1 MAGISIPAA
10 VNFSANKTV
19 SAYLVR
25 RLMSSVL
32 VLLGV
37 SILTFSML
45 HLVPGD
51 PVTAILGRQLVT
63 AKRAAEL
70 RESLGLNDPLPVQY
84 WRYASGA
91 LRGDLGTSIRSN
103 RPVVDVI
110 AEQIP
115 STIQLTLAAIPLAV
129 LFGLSLG
136 ILAALQRGTWIDT
149 LIMSVAISGISIPSF
164 WLGLLLILL
173 FAVTLGWLPS
183 VAPSGDLRGLIL
195 PAVTLAAAEGAVI
208 SRVTRASLLDVLSKE
223 YLVAARAK
231 GVRYH
236 WLILRHALPNALIP
250 IVTILGL
257 QVGFML
263 VGSIVVETI
272 FARQGLGRLAITA
285 INTRDFPLVQGVVLV
300 TASAYVFVNTVTD
313 LIYSF
318 LDPRIRLQ

>member
-1 MAGISIPAA
+1 M
-10 VNFSANKTV
+10 

-25 RLMSSVL
+25 RLLTSVL

-51 PVTAILGRQLVT
+51 PVTAIMGRQLVT
-63 AKRAAEL
+63 AEKAAEL
-70 RESLGLNDPLPVQY
+70 RIALGLNDPLPVQY

-103 RPVVDVI
+103 RPVIDVI

-115 STIQLTLAAIPLAV
+115 STIQLTLTALPLAIF
-129 LFGLSLG
+129 FGLSLG

-149 LIMSVAISGISIPSF
+149 LIMSVAISGISVPSF

-183 VAPSGDLRGLIL
+183 VASSDDLRGLIL
-195 PAVTLAAAEGAVI
+195 PAITLAAAEGAVI
-208 SRVTRASLLDVLSKE
+208 SRVTRASLLEVMSKE
-223 YLVAARAK
+223 YLVTARAK
-231 GVRYH
+231 GVRRH
-236 WLILRHALPNALIP
+236 LVILRHALPNALIP
-250 IVTILGL
+250 VVTILGL

-272 FARQGLGRLAITA
+272 FARQGIGRLAITA
-285 INTRDFPLVQGVVLV
+285 INNRDFPLVQGVVLV
-300 TASAYVFVNTVTD
+300 TATAYVLVNTATD
-313 LIYSF
+313 LFYSF
-318 LDPRIRLQ
+318 LDPRIRLS